1 MDERRPPT
9 KATTPTPAPSLTE
22 APAATETKTTIKQPE
37 VVCQIDLSG
46 STYSMPM
53 LNYLKPGRI
62 TLQSDLA

>member
-9 KATTPTPAPSLTE
+9 KATTPTASLTE
-22 APAATETKTTIKQPE
+22 TPTATETKTTIKQPE

-53 LNYLKPGRI
+53 LNYLKPCRI